1 MKFDA
6 ASGKKRIEAF
16 WNLGAEFG
24 REKQAFDIYF
34 EEIVSDRYSL
44 VKGMQLVR
52 DELQLAGIDTTS
64 DIAACGADFN
74 LPTVITTLAHTN
86 CGDRIHQGEAATAYI
101 QTVAARF
108 ATLSEIG
115 EYKVEDFAPTGG
127 GTDDGATFAH
137 VTWAHHID
145 DFLRE
150 RIYLGNPA
158 SYALCNFDLKTHVGR
173 LEEDGVAIGKTRESK
188 WRDPRAACGAIVG
201 CLAHYNEKN
210 AVHRRIRSDL
220 TEDGYTY
227 LTQTP
232 VKTATGVDI
241 TAAVAAAIVSVRGM
255 LNTAEALTHE
265 MDERGMAHLRA
276 TMTVN
281 IPEKLDTIIYL
292 ARATVF
298 DGEIHT
304 QGFGTDAKKYSGEI
318 VEEKGENRLLLHYG
332 SSPTGAFKIDK
343 RTYTVRPW
351 TKPKE
356 KILLED

>member
-1 MKFDA
+1 MKFEA
-6 ASGKKRIEAF
+6 APGKKRIEAF
-16 WNLGAEFG
+16 WKLGAEFG
-24 REKQAFDIYF
+24 LEKPAFEIYF

-64 DIAACGADFN
+64 DIAACGADFS

-173 LEEDGVAIGKTRESK
+173 LEEGGVAIGKTRESK

-220 TEDGYTY
+220 SEEGYAY
-227 LTQTP
+227 LVKNP
-232 VKTATGVDI
+232 VKTAKGVDI
-241 TAAVAAAIVSVRGM
+241 TAAVAAAIVAVRGM
-255 LNTAEALTHE
+255 LNTAEALTRE
-265 MDERGMAHLRA
+265 MDERGMAHLTA

-281 IPEKLDTIIYL
+281 IPERLDTIIYL
-292 ARATVF
+292 ARTTVF

-304 QGFGTDAKKYSGEI
+304 QGFGTDAAKYSGEI
-318 VEEKGENRLLLHYG
+318 VEEKGENRLLLRYEN
-332 SSPTGAFKIDK
+332 SAAGAFQIDK
-343 RTYTVRPW
+343 RTYAVRPW